1 MIRALI
7 VDDEPIARAG
17 LRKLLETEAD
27 VSVVGECR
35 DGAEAVA
42 RIRSERPD
50 LVFLDVQMPELTG
63 FEVLSALVPAEL
75 PAIVFVTA
83 YDAYALDAFEASAV
97 DYLLKP
103 FDRERF
109 ARALSRARRF
119 LAGDQLA
126 AFRSRIASV
135 LQAVSG
141 DVGSASRQVPSPVTE
156 RDASDAVAAPSGERT
171 RNGETRLMIRSRGR
185 IAFVALSDIEW
196 IETSRNY
203 ARVRAKGVW
212 HTVREPLTAF
222 ANRLDDRLH
231 FRRNELVFRLRRKL
245 RIGHLDGE
253 YARQTFAR
261 IVAGKRDFF
270 LFRKAAFFRIFIDD
284 TCQRTA
290 KAREMR
296 AAVALRNVV
305 REAQHRLVVAVVP
318 PQSDLDIDAVPL
330 AADHDRIRQGRRLR
344 TVEIAHE
351 GRGAALVHELFA
363 LDVGVTRIGQK
374 NFRAG
379 VQKRQLA
386 KPMLERRIIKFHDI
400 VKRLGARQE

>member
-17 LRKLLETEAD
+17 LRKLLEAEAD

-42 RIRSERPD
+42 RIRSDRPD

-63 FEVLSALVPAEL
+63 FEVLSSLAPDEF

-83 YDAYALDAFEASAV
+83 YDTYALDAFEASAV

-135 LQAVSG
+135 LQAVAG
-141 DVGSASRQVPSPVTE
+141 DVSSADRQVPSRATE
-156 RDASDAVAAPSGERT
+156 SDASDAGAARIAERT

-222 ANRLDDRLH
+222 ANRLDPLQFVRVSRSRIVNLDRVRE
-231 FRRNELVFRLRRKL
+231 FRRQANGQYVVLLDDGQRLLASRRYGAKLAPAEQDEL
-245 RIGHLDGE
+245 E
-253 YARQTFAR
+253 
-261 IVAGKRDFF
+261 
-270 LFRKAAFFRIFIDD
+270 
-284 TCQRTA
+284 
-290 KAREMR
+290 
-296 AAVALRNVV
+296 
-305 REAQHRLVVAVVP
+305 P
-318 PQSDLDIDAVPL
+318 S
-330 AADHDRIRQGRRLR
+330 
-344 TVEIAHE
+344 
-351 GRGAALVHELFA
+351 
-363 LDVGVTRIGQK
+363 
-374 NFRAG
+374 
-379 VQKRQLA
+379 
-386 KPMLERRIIKFHDI
+386 
-400 VKRLGARQE
+400 

>member
-17 LRKLLETEAD
+17 LRTLLGAEAD

-42 RIRSERPD
+42 RIRADRPD

-63 FEVLSALVPAEL
+63 FEVLSSLAPEEL

-126 AFRSRIASV
+126 LFRSRIASV
-135 LQAVSG
+135 LHAVAG
-141 DVGSASRQVPSPVTE
+141 DVGSADRQFPTRITESDSRE
-156 RDASDAVAAPSGERT
+156 AAAARRAERT

-203 ARVRAKGVW
+203 VRVRAKGAW
-212 HTVREPLTAF
+212 HTVREPLTTF
-222 ANRLDDRLH
+222 ANRLDPLQFVRVSRSRIVNLDRVRE
-231 FRRNELVFRLRRKL
+231 FRRQANGQYVVL
-245 RIGHLDGE
+245 LDDG
-253 YARQTFAR
+253 Q
-261 IVAGKRDFF
+261 
-270 LFRKAAFFRIFIDD
+270 
-284 TCQRTA
+284 
-290 KAREMR
+290 
-296 AAVALRNVV
+296 
-305 REAQHRLVVAVVP
+305 RLVA
-318 PQSDLDIDAVPL
+318 SRRYGAKL
-330 AADHDRIRQGRRLR
+330 APTEQ
-344 TVEIAHE
+344 EE
-351 GRGAALVHELFA
+351 RGP
-363 LDVGVTRIGQK
+363 G
-374 NFRAG
+374 
-379 VQKRQLA
+379 
-386 KPMLERRIIKFHDI
+386 
-400 VKRLGARQE
+400 

>member
-17 LRKLLETEAD
+17 LRKLLEAEAD

-42 RIRSERPD
+42 RIRSDRPD

-63 FEVLSALVPAEL
+63 FEVLSSLAPDEL

-135 LQAVSG
+135 LQAVAG
-141 DVGSASRQVPSPVTE
+141 DVSSADRQVPSRATE
-156 RDASDAVAAPSGERT
+156 SDASDAGAARIAERT

-212 HTVREPLTAF
+212 HTVREPLTTF
-222 ANRLDDRLH
+222 ANRLDPLQFVRVSRSRIVNLDRVRE
-231 FRRNELVFRLRRKL
+231 FRRQANGQYVVLLDDGQRLLASRRYGAKLAPAEQEVGTELASPNNPSHPERL
-245 RIGHLDGE
+245 
-253 YARQTFAR
+253 
-261 IVAGKRDFF
+261 
-270 LFRKAAFFRIFIDD
+270 
-284 TCQRTA
+284 
-290 KAREMR
+290 
-296 AAVALRNVV
+296 
-305 REAQHRLVVAVVP
+305 
-318 PQSDLDIDAVPL
+318 
-330 AADHDRIRQGRRLR
+330 DRC
-344 TVEIAHE
+344 
-351 GRGAALVHELFA
+351 
-363 LDVGVTRIGQK
+363 
-374 NFRAG
+374 
-379 VQKRQLA
+379 
-386 KPMLERRIIKFHDI
+386 
-400 VKRLGARQE
+400 